1 MLRITPACIVQM
13 FPHPVPFDFIILQI
27 FVFFLFYYYQQIIF
41 VHKISSLIITLSSY
55 LFFSLI
61 AFFYYQILIQNSV
74 SQFCYASVD
83 TRRPLGVHRVDE
95 CTGDR
100 FLSFSSHSCKSLPGH
115 LTLGSSV
122 KLANRIRARD
132 ARKPITIPNIIF
144 NFDLIFKEQ
153 NVKNE
158 KKILIKN
165 FIKYKRNIYISFIS
179 NII

>member
-13 FPHPVPFDFIILQI
+13 FPHPVPFDFTVLQI
-27 FVFFLFYYYQQIIF
+27 FVFFYFTIIVNNF
-41 VHKISSLIITLSSY
+41 CSSLIITLSFY
-55 LFFSLI
+55 LFFFLI
-61 AFFYYQILIQNSV
+61 AFFHYQVLIQNSV
-74 SQFCYASVD
+74 GQFCYASVD

-115 LTLGSSV
+115 LTLGPSV

-132 ARKPITIPNIIF
+132 AHKPITIPNIIF

-153 NVKNE
+153 SVKNE
-158 KKILIKN
+158 EKKKDTNQKFSIEEI
-165 FIKYKRNIYISFIS
+165 FIFFFYL
-179 NII
+179 